1 MFDNMSTYERL
12 KETVL
17 GDVNLSFKRIVF
29 IIVLGVSL
37 VALALALA
45 IALAVVVSKSKNTGK
60 DVCSTS
66 DCLQVAGYVA
76 SNLNTSVD
84 PCDDFYAY
92 SCGGWMSRNFIK
104 PGSDYLDV
112 HRLVSD
118 TRMEE
123 LEAILNRKVS
133 EDAPQY
139 EKKLKTLYQSCMDEL
154 RRAENHDTEIK
165 KQINNTIGGWYG
177 FDPTI
182 LNNWDFEKSLVA
194 SHDKLHL
201 SGVLARSWMSI
212 KFTGAKQ
219 FTIRVSVILQK

>member
-1 MFDNMSTYERL
+1 MFDNMFTYGRL

-45 IALAVVVSKSKNTGK
+45 IVLGVEVSKSKNAGK

-66 DCLQVAGYVA
+66 DCLRVAGYIA

-84 PCDDFYAY
+84 PCDDFYTY

-104 PGSDYLDV
+104 PESVSLDV
-112 HRLVSD
+112 HQLMRQSTRDKLESLLTRKISD
-118 TRMEE
+118 
-123 LEAILNRKVS
+123 
-133 EDAPQY
+133 DAPGY

-154 RRAENHDTEIK
+154 ARAENHDTEIK

-194 SHDKLHL
+194 SHDKLNL
-201 SGVLARSWMSI
+201 WGVLVRPWMSK
-212 KFTGAKQ
+212 KFTGSKQ
-219 FTIRVSVILQK
+219 FTIRVSIIHL